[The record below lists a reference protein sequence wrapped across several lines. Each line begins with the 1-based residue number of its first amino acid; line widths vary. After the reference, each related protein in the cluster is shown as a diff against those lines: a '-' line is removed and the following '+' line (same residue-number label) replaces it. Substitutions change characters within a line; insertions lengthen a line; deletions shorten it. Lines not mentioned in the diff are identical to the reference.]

1 MQTSRRYRLSGRRQ
15 GADGGLPFPVCYENH
30 AQDSRIRL
38 MGHHSPQ
45 LNAKA
50 GTGGNNLPL
59 ILQIVGVD
67 GQNCCITGHVAMSV
81 TGQRIDLHC
90 VPGVLSVW
98 HTEHSVTRPDIKL
111 SKHEE
116 PSA

>member
-1 MQTSRRYRLSGRRQ
+1 MQTSRRYRLSERR
-15 GADGGLPFPVCYENH
+15 ADADSMPNFPLCYENH
-30 AQDSRIRL
+30 GQDSRIRL
-38 MGHHSPQ
+38 IGHHSPQ

-67 GQNCCITGHVAMSV
+67 GQNCCLTGQVSMSV

-98 HTEHSVTRPDIKL
+98 HTEQ
-111 SKHEE
+111 
-116 PSA
+116 